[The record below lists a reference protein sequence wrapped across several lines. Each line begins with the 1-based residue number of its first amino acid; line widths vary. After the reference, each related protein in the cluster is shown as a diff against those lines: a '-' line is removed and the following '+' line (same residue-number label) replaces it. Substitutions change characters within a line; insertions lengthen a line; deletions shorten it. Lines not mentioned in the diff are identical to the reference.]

1 MKRSPLKRTGKLRPR
16 SKKTEVKYKERRKI
30 VSELLSTRTKCEAGI
45 KGVCSNR
52 SVDVHEVRTRGRGGS
67 ILNVDNLRCVCR
79 PCHTWITEHP
89 KESHQLGL
97 VVHAWE

>member
-45 KGVCSNR
+45 KGVCS
-52 SVDVHEVRTRGRGGS
+52 SSG
-67 ILNVDNLRCVCR
+67 C
-79 PCHTWITEHP
+79 
-89 KESHQLGL
+89 
-97 VVHAWE
+97 A